1 MAGISS
7 SLCPEKSLMAQTVP
21 GIADALYGFVEY
33 HNLWDEAK
41 TPNKPIAAYMLILG
55 EKDRK

>member
-1 MAGISS
+1 
-7 SLCPEKSLMAQTVP
+7 MAQTVP